1 MIYAIGFHHVPILLS
16 VQMPLGF
23 YYGPAS
29 LPPPV
34 TAHGFSEGEFLLVH
48 TGSLA
53 GMGDWPH
60 FSFRPVLSQIGL
72 PFRTFSP

>member
-1 MIYAIGFHHVPILLS
+1 MVYAIGFHHVPILLS

-34 TAHGFSEGEFLLVH
+34 TTHGISEGEFLLFH
-48 TGSLA
+48 TGSLS
-53 GMGDWPH
+53 GMGD
-60 FSFRPVLSQIGL
+60 
-72 PFRTFSP
+72 